1 MRNGKTMTLLVNGL
15 EAESTRFDGTPGSV
29 RVAASGYGGLAQS
42 LDFWLSDDTGE
53 EHYRDAVARFKAK
66 WMRRTPRNRV
76 EFYEGK
82 IQAYA
87 DKCKVE
93 LGLKEFEEE

>member
-1 MRNGKTMTLLVNGL
+1 MTTSLTSCTTTCS
-15 EAESTRFDGTPGSV
+15 AEESSPCG
-29 RVAASGYGGLAQS
+29 
-42 LDFWLSDDTGE
+42 DTGE

-66 WMRRTPRNRV
+66 WMHRTPRNRV
-76 EFYEGK
+76 EFYEKK

-93 LGLKEFEEE
+93 LGIKEFEEGE